1 VVIDQRRREYNARV
15 RPTDPN
21 DQQGKRP
28 QMPIIAVVNPKG
40 GVGKTTLATN
50 IAGYFAAR
58 NTPVMLGDVDQQA
71 SARAWLDLRPEAAAP
86 IRTWDVD
93 GSLARPPK
101 GVTHV
106 VLDTPASLRGKPLA
120 DVVRVADK
128 VLVPLQPS
136 MFDILATGRFLGELK
151 ESYGSEREFADSVA
165 VVGMRVDPR
174 TRAAEQLGRFVSQL
188 GLPVA
193 GYLRDTQN
201 YVHLAAHGLSLFD
214 LPQKR
219 VEQDRATWESLLGWL
234 NRH

>member
-1 VVIDQRRREYNARV
+1 
-15 RPTDPN
+15 
-21 DQQGKRP
+21 
-28 QMPIIAVVNPKG
+28 MPVIAVVNPKG

-50 IAGYFAAR
+50 IAGYYAAGK
-58 NTPVMLGDVDQQA
+58 TPVMLGDIDRQA
-71 SARAWLDLRPEAAAP
+71 SAKAWLDLRPEAAAP
-86 IRTWDVD
+86 IRNWEIKGAV
-93 GSLARPPK
+93 ARPPK

-106 VLDTPASLRGKPLA
+106 VLDTPAQIDARRLGE
-120 DVVRVADK
+120 VVRIADR

-136 MFDILATGRFLGELK
+136 MFDILATGRFLEALRGEYRNGRRF
-151 ESYGSEREFADSVA
+151 EDCVA

-174 TRAAEQLGRFVSQL
+174 THAAEQLGRFVSQL

-214 LPQKR
+214 VPVRR
-219 VEQDRATWESLLGWL
+219 VEQDRATWQSLLGWL